1 MWKIV
6 RGFDPNKKRYSKE
19 SLLDKNEL
27 LLPVSTK
34 DTAEQKYIVQW
45 AEASS
50 SSRPAVVFV
59 PGFLTETSKE
69 EHMNSWTSS
78 VVELAERYDFAA
90 YGLYWPSN
98 NPSKVIFEDI
108 GVMVAGGVGI
118 VASILLAFDTF
129 VAKEPRIKKTYAGM
143 PIGGISIAIVNAFMR
158 AWVEV
163 VELADKTSVNCES
176 WLSMFDRP
184 VILIGHSLGGRIVLK
199 TSQYAKSNNILQ
211 TFAFA
216 PEVLETDCD
225 FSTICSNNT
234 SQPAVFYSKNDL
246 ILNIV
251 YRIGARTKT
260 LPLGYAGIKEK
271 NNQGLIHSFNAS
283 KWDGK
288 KIGHFDY
295 TSRCASL
302 LSHPGLQEGLDAWR

>member
-1 MWKIV
+1 MWKII
-6 RGFDPNKKRYSKE
+6 RGFDQNKERYSNE
-19 SLLDKNEL
+19 SLLDRNQL
-27 LLPVSTK
+27 VLPVSTK

-50 SSRPAVVFV
+50 SCRPAVVFV
-59 PGFLTETSKE
+59 PGFLTETPKE
-69 EHMNSWTSS
+69 KQMDSWTSS
-78 VVELAERYDFAA
+78 VVELAEAYDFAA

-98 NPSKVIFEDI
+98 NLRKMLLGDTWTKAVGRLGIAAGI
-108 GVMVAGGVGI
+108 GAGIWRLRVAALRLNPVL
-118 VASILLAFDTF
+118 VATA
-129 VAKEPRIKKTYAGM
+129 
-143 PIGGISIAIVNAFMR
+143 IGGPAMANIAQT
-158 AWVEV
+158 WTKV

-216 PEVLETDCD
+216 PAVLETECD
-225 FSTICSNNT
+225 FSTICSNT
-234 SQPAVFYSKNDL
+234 RSQPAVFYSKNDL

-251 YRIGARTKT
+251 YRLGERTRT
-260 LPLGYAGIKEK
+260 LPLGYAGIKKK
-271 NNQGLIHSFNAS
+271 NNQGLVHSFNAS
-283 KWDGK
+283 KWHGK

-295 TSRCASL
+295 TSKFEPL